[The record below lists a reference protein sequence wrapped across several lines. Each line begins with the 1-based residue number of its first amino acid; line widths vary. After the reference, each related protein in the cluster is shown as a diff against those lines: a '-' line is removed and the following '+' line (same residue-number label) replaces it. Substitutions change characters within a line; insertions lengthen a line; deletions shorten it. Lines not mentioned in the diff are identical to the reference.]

1 MSSIH
6 DFVNALHRSHLDNGR
21 MVYYRAKANT
31 ASKRGEIEPV
41 MPATP
46 FIFEYF
52 LFNSIYQHD
61 WEESDQKNELLSL
74 PRNKKKHII
83 LREGDQQEKL
93 IEYLKELCIK
103 KPELIERAFAPFK
116 HLVDLTG
123 AWTKIV
129 PDHNLDED
137 SGVIFFFSAREMQ
150 DMLRSGI
157 SVDALPTFFKHIN
170 VCREFVGKV
179 RNNIFHGAKS
189 LAQIWDED
197 QRRRIELYHLLI
209 QSINSLF
216 FLTRGMSEVASDE
229 VCHPIEISSEPK
241 PIRLSSMEV
250 LELRVEGMLKKEDPE
265 LIPWANELLKPLRD
279 SGEPSG
285 AMFSPSAGADIIT
298 PVLIGLPFCTE
309 FHFYDDGGA
318 GEWRKAV
325 RHLCNILGNP
335 RGLKVPDGG
344 KRSFEVEFE
353 YNGIPR
359 RIFHV
364 KADNEKFLATSSR
377 LVFFFHRG
385 DSQGEGGADQPW
397 DGEWFARWKEMIPAG
412 RLCAVL
418 SDGIPYGLNPELARH
433 MTKHPTLLSTQHRGP
448 YSCGIIRSPH

>member
-1 MSSIH
+1 
-6 DFVNALHRSHLDNGR
+6 
-21 MVYYRAKANT
+21 MVYYRAKANS
-31 ASKRGEIEPV
+31 ASKRSEIEPV

-61 WEESDQKNELLSL
+61 WAASKEPGPLVMHETRPGKNG
-74 PRNKKKHII
+74 
-83 LREGDQQEKL
+83 LREWEQQKKL
-93 IEYLKELCIK
+93 LEHLELRCLDNPK
-103 KPELIERAFAPFK
+103 LIERAFAPFK

-129 PDHNLDED
+129 PDHNLNED
-137 SGVIFFFSAREMQ
+137 SGVTFFLSVRQIQ
-150 DMLRSGI
+150 DMLRSGV
-157 SVDALPTFFKHIN
+157 SVDALPTFFEHID

-189 LAQIWDED
+189 LAQIWNKD
-197 QRRRIELYHLLI
+197 QRRRIEVYHLVI

-229 VCHPIEISSEPK
+229 VCHPIEIPSVPT

-250 LELRVEGMLKKEDPE
+250 LELRVEGMMKKEDPK
-265 LIPWANELLKPLRD
+265 LIPWANEYLKPLRD
-279 SGEPSG
+279 AGEPSG
-285 AMFSPSAGADIIT
+285 AMFYPSAGSDIIT
-298 PVLIGLPFCTE
+298 PVLISLPFCTE

-318 GEWRKAV
+318 GEWRKAL

-344 KRSFEVEFE
+344 KQSFEVEFE

-364 KADNEKFLATSSR
+364 KADNEKFLQTCSR

-385 DSQGEGGADQPW
+385 DSQGEGGSDQPW
-397 DGEWFARWKEMIPAG
+397 DGEWFARWKEMIPPG
-412 RLCAVL
+412 RPCAVL
-418 SDGIPYGLNPELARH
+418 TDGIPYGLNTELARH
-433 MTKHPTLLSTQHRGP
+433 LTKHPTLPSTPHRGT
-448 YSCGIIRSPH
+448 YSCGIIQS